1 MSDFSRAAQSRDTTS
16 SLDIYSVTLEICEG
30 YARSFGKIFISI
42 KKYFLSGMPLFE
54 TSLGLVNTS
63 TGSKHET
70 DLTKTE
76 SRKSPA
82 SCPAHTL
89 NFCYIYDL

>member
-1 MSDFSRAAQSRDTTS
+1 
-16 SLDIYSVTLEICEG
+16 
-30 YARSFGKIFISI
+30 
-42 KKYFLSGMPLFE
+42 MPLFE
-54 TSLGLVNTS
+54 TSLGLVSTS